1 MNIKE
6 LSNKIALRKEKFLEM
21 NALFNSK
28 SFEDAEQIA
37 LDLIHEY
44 PNDFQAHLL
53 ISKIYFAQDKTS
65 EAQLYSHNASM
76 LEKSLK
82 DQTRQSIEF
91 AMQSDW
97 VNAIA
102 VSYTHLTLTTIYSV

>member
-6 LSNKIALRKEKFLEM
+6 LSNKITLRKEKFLEI

-37 LDLIHEY
+37 LDLLQEY

-53 ISKIYFAQDKTS
+53 ISKIYLAQDKNFLNNWFIS
-65 EAQLYSHNASM
+65 SA
-76 LEKSLK
+76 
-82 DQTRQSIEF
+82 
-91 AMQSDW
+91 
-97 VNAIA
+97 
-102 VSYTHLTLTTIYSV
+102 TIRFT

>member
-6 LSNKIALRKEKFLEM
+6 LSNKITLRKEKFLEI

-37 LDLIHEY
+37 LDLLQEY

-53 ISKIYFAQDKTS
+53 I
-65 EAQLYSHNASM
+65 
-76 LEKSLK
+76 
-82 DQTRQSIEF
+82 
-91 AMQSDW
+91 
-97 VNAIA
+97 
-102 VSYTHLTLTTIYSV
+102 